1 MALYT
6 YGYDFRYSPSA
17 PVIEVEIGSVA
28 TTDTAKLIPLIDSG
42 ADATLLPVE
51 LLKRLH
57 APRIDT
63 RILRTITNER
73 KAVSLYRVWLQVG
86 SYRLPGVRVVGVSTL
101 ESPVLGRDVL
111 NHLIVTL
118 NGLAAVTEIS
128 Q

>member
-6 YGYDFRYSPSA
+6 YDYDFRYAPSA

-28 TTDTAKLIPLIDSG
+28 TTDTAKLITLIDSG

-86 SYRLPGVRVVGVSTL
+86 PYRLPGVRVVGVSTL

-111 NHLIVTL
+111 NHLVVTL

>member
-6 YGYDFRYSPSA
+6 YDYDFRYSPSA

-28 TTDTAKLIPLIDSG
+28 TPDTIKLVTLIDSG
-42 ADATLLPVE
+42 ADATLLPAE
-51 LLKRLH
+51 LLKRLR
-57 APRIDT
+57 APRIDA

-73 KAVSLYRVWLQVG
+73 KTVTLYRVWLQIG
-86 SYRLPGVRVVGVSTL
+86 PYRLPTVSVVGIPTL
-101 ESPVLGRDVL
+101 ASAVLGRDVL

-118 NGLAAVTEIS
+118 NGLATMTEIS

>member
-1 MALYT
+1 MP
-6 YGYDFRYSPSA
+6 DFRYSPSA
-17 PVIEVEIGSVA
+17 PIVEVEIGAV
-28 TTDTAKLIPLIDSG
+28 TTPDTIKLVTLIDSG
-42 ADATLLPVE
+42 ADATLLPAE
-51 LLKRLH
+51 LLRRLH
-57 APRIDT
+57 APRIDA

-86 SYRLPGVRVVGVSTL
+86 PYRLPTVRVVGVSML

-118 NGLAAVTEIS
+118 NGLAAMAEIS